1 MQRIETF
8 LNEEE
13 VDEQVSTLKREAEGR
28 QHHEVFD
35 ETEKFGFR
43 NASFTWN
50 AVLED
55 ESSSQK
61 TKPKDGKS
69 NGNSQSTT
77 GVNTDLD
84 PTSTEGTSGV
94 DRKFELRDLNVV
106 FPHGEL
112 TVVTGPTA
120 SGKTALLVCIG
131 LMLCARICSNVVS
144 T

>member
-1 MQRIETF
+1 M
-8 LNEEE
+8 
-13 VDEQVSTLKREAEGR
+13 
-28 QHHEVFD
+28 
-35 ETEKFGFR
+35 
-43 NASFTWN
+43 
-50 AVLED
+50 LED